1 MLTARQMNEIVAF
14 DWERRTSGHYDCRR
28 YGSVTEQPRG
38 GEPVA
43 EHPIR
48 KTLRYNYIVPAR
60 GGEVNVLHVA
70 VRLDGRFVPCV
81 KVVARW
87 NIAKGTVEARDLE
100 YHGIA
105 GWIVVWA
112 ERDWRRRKFCDIIVD
127 KTAPVARP
135 GVVVDPKW
143 VNYGKWKY
151 NSGLAFPF
159 HETVNL
165 SALVG
170 TKYQYCQYESGR
182 CKTGLVDWL
191 MLYRREP
198 KVELLAKA
206 GLYMLIN
213 PLGLDALRDKC
224 VFAWVR
230 DHAKEVEDCYSPTR
244 EIVYAARHGT
254 TLADADRHFA
264 VTESLKRFVAGVRR
278 HIWNNA
284 PDDVVRRGSGFVRK
298 SSLMRIDYERLAAML
313 RKWHVDGSE
322 WERYVCL
329 AYDCGLDLRNEGTV
343 YPPVADG
350 RKTFMERLERLEA
363 QHARNERLRR
373 RRERAAERKRIRD
386 EEERIARVA
395 KTRVEELAEFER
407 SALRAKVMDG
417 TGYKLVVAKSQ
428 DELRTAGKRLHNC
441 VGCGTYGR
449 GLILGDCVI
458 LILNPRKKKDRAVC
472 IEINRVTW
480 QVRQCYYEHNE
491 RVDDSVRSLADRLAK
506 TIKAAFK
513 RCTKIKKFK
522 DLYTKGK
529 AA

>member
-206 GLYMLIN
+206 GLYRLIN

-313 RKWHVDGSE
+313 RKWHVDGVSRTTADSTSE
-322 WERYVCL
+322 TKGPSILRSQTGARRSWSGSSGSRPSMRGTS
-329 AYDCGLDLRNEGTV
+329 ACGGDAN
-343 YPPVADG
+343 
-350 RKTFMERLERLEA
+350 
-363 QHARNERLRR
+363 ARQSGSGSAMR
-373 RRERAAERKRIRD
+373 
-386 EEERIARVA
+386 
-395 KTRVEELAEFER
+395 R
-407 SALRAKVMDG
+407 SASRAWRRP
-417 TGYKLVVAKSQ
+417 ASRSSQ
-428 DELRTAGKRLHNC
+428 SSSGPLS
-441 VGCGTYGR
+441 GR
-449 GLILGDCVI
+449 
-458 LILNPRKKKDRAVC
+458 R
-472 IEINRVTW
+472 
-480 QVRQCYYEHNE
+480 
-491 RVDDSVRSLADRLAK
+491 
-506 TIKAAFK
+506 
-513 RCTKIKKFK
+513 
-522 DLYTKGK
+522 
-529 AA
+529 